1 MSVLGGRYWGPSTP
15 EDAKVNLTSP
25 SQASLLLARINDRA
39 RAKKAAQANVT
50 NNPSSEVQQ
59 NGKIHVKLEEAIQQ
73 PKDVEASIDT
83 FLKGMRNASGKV
95 ELENSITHDDETGGK
110 IRKKD
115 KKKKDNNADM
125 TLMTKENIT
134 VKVEQCEVSE
144 KMDREKEVQKEK
156 YDYPNGTIKNEEN
169 EHPNAKELLGSRK
182 KKKQKK
188 HKVIG
193 EFISE
198 VEKRTVDLE
207 AANDGE
213 ISSCYSEKHTS
224 KKRKRD
230 KEPQEVIIKAEV
242 SESNDSSH
250 PDDKEGANISKKKK
264 KKGKLNLGNFE
275 ENGDTRDDS
284 VKNYLHTPVSVKMEI
299 SDKGFDEESKVNDEN
314 GFSEIVQS
322 KRKKKKNIKEMVVNS
337 STELSLPSI
346 VDNNNPPEEELD
358 NTNPPVEEVSN
369 NNPPEEEVG
378 SSNPPEEEANDS
390 NPPEEELDNTN
401 PPEEEVGNNNPPEEE
416 VGSSN
421 PPEEEANDSNPPEEE
436 AAYEIPR
443 KKNKKKRN
451 ELKTSEVVE
460 EEATQE
466 IADAPC
472 NEEKSKKKGKR
483 IKKGHQEMEKEIG
496 FTLLKKVGHV
506 KKEKLHRTLPHWLAH
521 PTHLSRNLQEGVGA
535 GLNIVGGLADW
546 LKRKLEGNKITH
558 FFPVQC
564 AVIPELLASAG
575 PITTR
580 YRPRDICVSA
590 PTGSGKTLAFVLPI
604 LQALYGRTV
613 PKIRA
618 LVLLPVQELAHQVYL
633 EFMKYNGGGV
643 KVGLAAGHK
652 NFKKEQAE
660 LVSEDYRGHHC
671 RVDILVATPGR
682 LADHLTH
689 TPGLDFSALRYLVLD
704 EADRMLATEGG
715 EWVARIERAVS
726 SHISSA
732 RDSSSLY
739 ASPPPHRLLFSA
751 TLSHDPEQLQ
761 HFTLHHPRLFT
772 VARPNSYLGVTKTD
786 GVIEGKYVRP
796 AELLEEY
803 VMVEEEV
810 KPLLLHHLISGRAGL
825 EGVWQRVLIFT
836 NSLHATHRL
845 AVLLSYLAPDR
856 SVAEFSSSTRKVK
869 NGPKVVSQFKAGKID
884 ILVSSDAM
892 ARGLDI
898 PGVEYVV
905 SYDVTSVNNYVH
917 RIGRTARAGKPGTAL
932 SLVTKD
938 TLREFKA
945 ACRGGEDVRELAV
958 TTEEL
963 EPYEEKYTAAL
974 AKLKELLKEEEQLKR
989 KVLEEGAQKKNAGR
1003 QGKAKGKQNNN
1014 GRKPIKRLQNHLNHF
1029 RKPFKLR

>member
-1 MSVLGGRYWGPSTP
+1 MSILGGRYWGPSTP

-59 NGKIHVKLEEAIQQ
+59 NGKIHVKSEEVIQQ

-95 ELENSITHDDETGGK
+95 ELENSITYDDETGGK

-134 VKVEQCEVSE
+134 VKVEQSEVRE
-144 KMDREKEVQKEK
+144 KMDREKEVEKEK
-156 YDYPNGTIKNEEN
+156 YDYPNVTIKNEDN
-169 EHPNAKELLGSRK
+169 EHPNAKELFSSR

-188 HKVIG
+188 HKVISD
-193 EFISE
+193 FISE
-198 VEKRTVDLE
+198 VKKRTVDLE
-207 AANDGE
+207 AANDGD

-224 KKRKRD
+224 KKIKRD
-230 KEPQEVIIKAEV
+230 KEPQDVIIKAEV
-242 SESNDSSH
+242 SERDDSSH
-250 PDDKEGANISKKKK
+250 LDDKEGVNISKQKK
-264 KKGKLNLGNFE
+264 KKGKLNFGHFE

-284 VKNYLHTPVSVKMEI
+284 VKDCLHTPVSVKMEI
-299 SDKGFDEESKVNDEN
+299 SENKFDEESIVNDEN

-322 KRKKKKNIKEMVVNS
+322 KRKKKKKIKEMLVNS

-358 NTNPPVEEVSN
+358 NN
-369 NNPPEEEVG
+369 NIPEEEAG
-378 SSNPPEEEANDS
+378 NNSPPEEEADDS
-390 NPPEEELDNTN
+390 NPPEK
-401 PPEEEVGNNNPPEEE
+401 
-416 VGSSN
+416 
-421 PPEEEANDSNPPEEE
+421 EADYSNPPEEE

-443 KKNKKKRN
+443 KKKKKKIN
-451 ELKTSEVVE
+451 ELKSIEVVE

-466 IADAPC
+466 IANAPC

-496 FTLLKKVGHV
+496 FTLLKKIGHV

-521 PTHLSRNLQEGVGA
+521 PTHLSRDLQEGVGA
-535 GLNIVGGLADW
+535 GLNIVEGLADW

-575 PITTR
+575 PITAR

-689 TPGLDFSALRYLVLD
+689 TPGLDFSALRYLILD

-726 SHISSA
+726 SHTSSA

-803 VMVEEEV
+803 IMVEEEV

-938 TLREFKA
+938 TLREFRA

-963 EPYEEKYTAAL
+963 EPYEEKYTVAL

-989 KVLEEGAQKKNAGR
+989 KVLEEGAQKKTAVL
-1003 QGKAKGKQNNN
+1003 
-1014 GRKPIKRLQNHLNHF
+1014 RLKVSCQDTKVLPTSLLVN
-1029 RKPFKLR
+1029 KL